1 MIDCFRVSMSFY
13 RIHDV
18 GKRDAIVSDYLKT
31 LGRLKEKDLENRMIG
46 LNRQQIAK
54 EAAHP
59 IIESNEKST
68 NQNTNELKPIQKEI
82 ADLNKNL
89 TEEKT
94 RPILHARKRAA
105 TEDLF
110 EGDNSRPDMYYGI
123 QRDDKNRYILG
134 DKIIDV
140 KDNYIIIDEMK
151 YEITPGL
158 NSLIMDVSPS
168 NYNPD
173 DFEVYTKIAI
183 RTNLY
188 DHPNGLRNNSNPTAT
203 KKYKTFLAKI
213 KSGSLKAE
221 NNLNIKTGTG
231 VQFLPSSKDELFQ
244 KMHLLF
250 AEYYACNTT
259 TRSELVALL
268 DCLLEKK
275 YISEKLYTKYND
287 SLSKKR
293 K

>member
-1 MIDCFRVSMSFY
+1 MSFY
-13 RIHDV
+13 RIHDAS
-18 GKRDAIVSDYLKT
+18 KRDAIVSDYLKT
-31 LGRLKEKDLENRMIG
+31 LNRLKEKDLENRMIG

-68 NQNTNELKPIQKEI
+68 NVITNELKPIQKEI

-89 TEEKT
+89 TKEKT
-94 RPILHARKRAA
+94 HLPILHARKRAA

-110 EGDNSRPDMYYGI
+110 DGDSSRPDMYYGI
-123 QRDDKNRYILG
+123 QRDEKNRYILG
-134 DKIIDV
+134 DKIIDL
-140 KDNYIIIDEMK
+140 KNNFIFIDEMK

-158 NSLIMDVSPS
+158 NSLIMDVNPS
-168 NYNPD
+168 NFTSN
-173 DFEVYTKIAI
+173 DFETYTKIAI
-183 RTNLY
+183 QTNLY
-188 DHPNGLRNNSNPTAT
+188 NHPNGLRSNSSPMTT
-203 KKYKTFLAKI
+203 KKYKIFLEQI
-213 KSGSLKAE
+213 KSGRMVTE
-221 NNLNIKTGTG
+221 NTIKEGTG
-231 VQFLPSSKDELFQ
+231 VQFLPSSKDELIQ
-244 KMHLLF
+244 KLHLLL
-250 AEYYACNTT
+250 AEFYAGNTT